1 MKSKANFLRYFIDT
15 QVVKLVPIEIEK
27 MGASN
32 IHVLYDKPHERFHRL
47 DKTERSELFERLV
60 PQIAEL
66 EKVKRGSKLLMSS
79 TSWTKDED
87 FGILLDALVNLGKG
101 VEPFCLV

>member
-1 MKSKANFLRYFIDT
+1 MRYFIDT

-32 IHVLYDKPHERFHRL
+32 IHVLYDKPHQRFHRL
-47 DKTERSELFERLV
+47 DKTERRELFERLV

-66 EKVKRGSKLLMSS
+66 EKVKHGSKLLMSS

-101 VEPFCLV
+101 VEPFCLIQF

>member
-1 MKSKANFLRYFIDT
+1 
-15 QVVKLVPIEIEK
+15 

-32 IHVLYDKPHERFHRL
+32 IHVLYDKPHERFYRL
-47 DKTERSELFERLV
+47 DKTERLELFERLA
-60 PQIAEL
+60 PEIPEL
-66 EKVKRGSKLLMSS
+66 EKVKSGSKLLMSS

-101 VEPFCLV
+101 DVAFLV